1 MLALE
6 LIFGLTIVLFGA
18 DILINSAIALG
29 KKYKVSE
36 LAIGIIVI
44 GFGTSLCELLV
55 SIEAVLNNASEL
67 SIGNVIGSNVANI
80 FLVLGTSG
88 LIANITIS
96 KISNFDKYFHLSI
109 PVVFL
114 LIFSITKFNNF
125 FGLCFILIFIFYIF
139 KIFKSQK
146 HDEVDISENNS
157 DFISKKVFQ
166 RPLVFGVPIIFFSV
180 ILTVFGADYTVLSA
194 IKISEILGISES
206 FLGLTFI
213 AIGTSLPEIAAGITA
228 VRKMR
233 FNLIFGN
240 IIGSNLYNLLL
251 IIGVS
256 SLFPNFDYEATNLLF
271 DVIFLTISTLLFT
284 LMIIFKKEI
293 NFSGAIFLL
302 LIYFS
307 YLGYLYYRNF
317 F

>member
-96 KISNFDKYFHLSI
+96 KISNFDKYFFKGIKLNFSS
-109 PVVFL
+109 VNKTRLFKDFL
-114 LIFSITKFNNF
+114 E
-125 FGLCFILIFIFYIF
+125 LIFI
-139 KIFKSQK
+139 
-146 HDEVDISENNS
+146 
-157 DFISKKVFQ
+157 
-166 RPLVFGVPIIFFSV
+166 
-180 ILTVFGADYTVLSA
+180 
-194 IKISEILGISES
+194 
-206 FLGLTFI
+206 
-213 AIGTSLPEIAAGITA
+213 
-228 VRKMR
+228 
-233 FNLIFGN
+233 
-240 IIGSNLYNLLL
+240 
-251 IIGVS
+251 
-256 SLFPNFDYEATNLLF
+256 
-271 DVIFLTISTLLFT
+271 
-284 LMIIFKKEI
+284 
-293 NFSGAIFLL
+293 
-302 LIYFS
+302 
-307 YLGYLYYRNF
+307 
-317 F
+317 

>member
-96 KISNFDKYFHLSI
+96 KISNFESEN
-109 PVVFL
+109 L
-114 LIFSITKFNNF
+114 LINELIPY
-125 FGLCFILIFIFYIF
+125 ILIDVGSIID
-139 KIFKSQK
+139 S
-146 HDEVDISENNS
+146 DI
-157 DFISKKVFQ
+157 I
-166 RPLVFGVPIIFFSV
+166 
-180 ILTVFGADYTVLSA
+180 
-194 IKISEILGISES
+194 
-206 FLGLTFI
+206 
-213 AIGTSLPEIAAGITA
+213 
-228 VRKMR
+228 
-233 FNLIFGN
+233 N
-240 IIGSNLYNLLL
+240 II
-251 IIGVS
+251 I
-256 SLFPNFDYEATNLLF
+256 
-271 DVIFLTISTLLFT
+271 
-284 LMIIFKKEI
+284 M
-293 NFSGAIFLL
+293 
-302 LIYFS
+302 
-307 YLGYLYYRNF
+307 YYSF
-317 F
+317 FFNK